1 MQFRNISN
9 GPCQNVASAIT
20 TLYKLITDTIT
31 TPGNLSSI
39 ERNVAPL
46 GLSTGNAVNATA
58 TTTNTYLYFT
68 LPAGRYTT
76 AYTPDVDET
85 ITQDTTYPECV
96 GVSDTIRQYFANI
109 TTIIQTGVGT
119 VTRTQPPSATSSLA
133 ARATI
138 WGLKDWTPGP
148 TSGSNPHQ
156 LETGTPVRLVPRPRY
171 DTVQNKYVEVDK
183 RNVRLPN
190 GFDTNTEYYVTCT
203 RQNYKTRRLF
213 WYNNI

>member
-1 MQFRNISN
+1 M
-9 GPCQNVASAIT
+9 
-20 TLYKLITDTIT
+20 
-31 TPGNLSSI
+31 
-39 ERNVAPL
+39 
-46 GLSTGNAVNATA
+46 
-58 TTTNTYLYFT
+58 
-68 LPAGRYTT
+68 
-76 AYTPDVDET
+76 
-85 ITQDTTYPECV
+85 

-171 DTVQNKYVEVDK
+171 NTTTNQYVDVDK

-190 GFDTNTEYYVTCT
+190 GFDTNTEYYVIAPGRITKPEDYSST
-203 RQNYKTRRLF
+203 TTFNGSDQTKLMIASSNDNAHAGIF
-213 WYNNI
+213 IH